1 MTISD
6 IHFTLE
12 DGRNVLLRCPKEE
25 DIAGALEYVRLSAG
39 ETNYIYRSL
48 EDCERYTYESEKH
61 LFEAV
66 NASDN
71 HLMLF
76 CIIDGKIAGNC
87 EIVLER
93 KIKTR
98 HRASVAIALLKDYW
112 RQGLG
117 TRMLDELIIVAQQI
131 EYIAQIEVRL
141 IEGNTRGRAMYE
153 KKGFRICGV
162 IPDGIRLSDG
172 TLLNEYIMVLK
183 L

>member
-1 MTISD
+1 MIIDD
-6 IHFTLE
+6 IYFTLK
-12 DGRNVLLRCPKEE
+12 DGRKVLLRCPKQE
-25 DIAGALEYVRLSAG
+25 DILGALDYVNLSAS
-39 ETNYIYRSL
+39 ETNFIYRSS
-48 EDCERYTYESEKH
+48 EDCVRYTYESEKL

-66 NASDN
+66 NAAAD

-76 CIIDGKIAGNC
+76 CVIDGKIAGNC
-87 EIVLER
+87 EIVL
-93 KIKTR
+93 KNKTKTR

-112 RQGLG
+112 GQGLG
-117 TRMLDELIIVAQQI
+117 GRMLDELIIIARQI
-131 EYIAQIEVRL
+131 EYVTQIEIKL

-172 TLLNEYIMVLK
+172 TLLNEYIMMLK